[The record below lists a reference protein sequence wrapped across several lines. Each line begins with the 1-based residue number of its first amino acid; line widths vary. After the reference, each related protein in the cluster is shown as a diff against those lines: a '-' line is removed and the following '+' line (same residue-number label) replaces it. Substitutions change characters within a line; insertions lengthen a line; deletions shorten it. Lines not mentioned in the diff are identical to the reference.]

1 MSDEE
6 YLEVFG
12 VQRNSAT
19 VKDKRRIL
27 PKPVIIKMEVNGH
40 PVRALID
47 TGSLGDFM
55 STTLADQLK
64 VKRENIYDPITI
76 QLAMQGSRS
85 KINAGTKVNIKYQ
98 NIDSNVSNYDLILG
112 TPWIYQHS
120 VCVGL
125 NPARVVIGSDVP
137 LPLKAGPETKFVV
150 QAIDLANDEIEAARE
165 ELHVSETGL
174 PPLRAINHTIP
185 LIDLNKK
192 YPWRPSK
199 CPEAL
204 LPQWIEKRGVYVGTG
219 RWKITNAGNTNSGD
233 YAGWKYG

>member
-1 MSDEE
+1 
-6 YLEVFG
+6 
-12 VQRNSAT
+12 
-19 VKDKRRIL
+19 
-27 PKPVIIKMEVNGH
+27 
-40 PVRALID
+40 
-47 TGSLGDFM
+47 
-55 STTLADQLK
+55 
-64 VKRENIYDPITI
+64 
-76 QLAMQGSRS
+76 
-85 KINAGTKVNIKYQ
+85 KVNIKYQ
-98 NIDSNVSNYDLILG
+98 NIDCERYFDIANVSNYDLIVG

-165 ELHVSETGL
+165 ELRKYAEPLCKDVSETGL

-219 RWKITNAGNTNSGD
+219 RWKITNAGNTVPMLLIP
-233 YAGWKYG
+233 KP